1 MFVGKNVWVGS
12 LVVIWVWMCCWI
24 RSNIRNII
32 LDNTHSKP
40 DKHATK
46 VSISDDKQE
55 IVSEEEDSKCCERR
69 SKRIFYHPEKW
80 DYLSKTLTK
89 YISSPQEHHILWMQ
103 IPAKFWWT
111 TSSDKILFVFKVK
124 NHKRLAFSDPDHP
137 ILMVVDQWGQVSRIV
152 VIMMEC
158 CSRLILW
165 SVSLTCQNMQRMSPT
180 NISAP
185 DSSSL
190 CLSQPRIYDAT
201 HSQHQMQQLNNDQK

>member
-89 YISSPQEHHILWMQ
+89 YLVSPQQHHILWMQ

-111 TSSDKILFVFKVK
+111 TSSQESSNIDVRGSVRVRRGLQD
-124 NHKRLAFSDPDHP
+124 RSDHDGM
-137 ILMVVDQWGQVSRIV
+137 LQVDS
-152 VIMMEC
+152 
-158 CSRLILW
+158 LI
-165 SVSLTCQNMQRMSPT
+165 SVSNLSKYAENVT
-180 NISAP
+180 NQHISSRQFLIVFISATYLRCNTLTTP
-185 DSSSL
+185 D
-190 CLSQPRIYDAT
+190 AAA
-201 HSQHQMQQLNNDQK
+201 K